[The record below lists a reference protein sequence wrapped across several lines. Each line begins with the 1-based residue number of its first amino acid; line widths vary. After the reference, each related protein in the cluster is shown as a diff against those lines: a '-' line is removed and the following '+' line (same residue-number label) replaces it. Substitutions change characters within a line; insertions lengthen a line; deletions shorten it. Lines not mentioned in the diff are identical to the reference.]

1 MTKAFVLRFLFTF
14 LMIVPKDGAKK
25 GIQYL
30 KIIRSGFI
38 SMILFAVPCHVS
50 GLTELRILSASNSV
64 EDSDSMYCD
73 LPGNN
78 ILGYCVVKLIAITS

>member
-1 MTKAFVLRFLFTF
+1 
-14 LMIVPKDGAKK
+14 
-25 GIQYL
+25 
-30 KIIRSGFI
+30 
-38 SMILFAVPCHVS
+38 MILFAVPCHVS

-64 EDSDSMYCD
+64 EDFDSMYCD